1 MSRLRGNF
9 YAQLFII
16 LLKYLLGAAFVFAS
30 IVKLQGYRFTA
41 FDGSNYPINSP
52 FHFFETLYQSGLY
65 WKFLGFSQ
73 FVSGALLLTQRWSKL
88 GALMYFPVMLN
99 IFIIT
104 ISYDFKGTPVI
115 TGLMLMATVL
125 ILIWHWPLYRIL
137 FNKPY
142 NLPIYS
148 TLETQKFWEYA
159 GWSIFIITVSMRIF
173 GNYIFSWSI
182 ILFLIMIILIGLG
195 LKKIKHHKKSLE
207 ASSNIQRA

>member
-1 MSRLRGNF
+1 MQKISKNL

-41 FDGSNYPINSP
+41 FNGSNYPIHSS

-88 GALMYFPVMLN
+88 GALIYFPVMLN

-104 ISYDFKGTPVI
+104 ISYDFKGTPLI
-115 TGLMLMATVL
+115 TGSMLAAATSLLV
-125 ILIWHWPLYRIL
+125 WHWPTYRIL
-137 FNKPY
+137 INQNAVIPDY
-142 NLPIYS
+142 P
-148 TLETQKFWEYA
+148 TLETQSTWVIA
-159 GWSIFIITVSMRIF
+159 GFMILMFTVATRIM
-173 GNYIFSWSI
+173 GNYIFSWTI
-182 ILFLIMIILIGLG
+182 GLFFIMIILIGLG
-195 LKKIKHHKKSLE
+195 LKKIKKLKKSLE
-207 ASSNIQRA
+207 SSSNIQRA